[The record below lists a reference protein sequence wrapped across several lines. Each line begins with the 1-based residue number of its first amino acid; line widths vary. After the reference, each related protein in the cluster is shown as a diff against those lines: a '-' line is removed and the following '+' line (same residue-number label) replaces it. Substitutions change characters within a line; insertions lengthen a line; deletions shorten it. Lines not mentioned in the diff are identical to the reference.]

1 MSDGLN
7 EPRLGSLRD
16 AYSPTVNEWTFSN
29 SSAASGSSSAAGGSS
44 AAPTWSSGP
53 APPKARVLD
62 LQPYPSDDF
71 DSGSSL
77 DTRAALKWLI
87 SAAVLQ
93 YATTGIAMPFEVAKV
108 LLQVQWIPKDC
119 IEGETAGAVLDE
131 SAEEGDKD
139 DSVCARSITCLRV
152 SELMRR
158 PVPPTDERG
167 VS

>member
-16 AYSPTVNEWTFSN
+16 AYSPVATEWTFSN
-29 SSAASGSSSAAGGSS
+29 SSTTSSSPSAAGGSS
-44 AAPTWSSGP
+44 ATPAWSGGP

-62 LQPYPSDDF
+62 LQSYPSDDF
-71 DSGSSL
+71 DSGSVL
-77 DTRAALKWLI
+77 DTRAALKWLV

-119 IEGETAGAVLDE
+119 IEGETAGTVLEE

-139 DSVCARSITCLRV
+139 DSVCMADQMLLRF
-152 SELMRR
+152 
-158 PVPPTDERG
+158 
-167 VS
+167 